1 MEYTPYARQL
11 RGRDPEREA
20 EIRAFFEI
28 MIAKID
34 LKKVLLEMLRDKH
47 GMVYP
52 NEL

>member
-11 RGRDPEREA
+11 TGKNPRREA
-20 EIRAFFEI
+20 EIRAFFET

-47 GMVYP
+47 GMI
-52 NEL
+52 L